1 MTSFCNS
8 SPRHS
13 RYNRMYA
20 PQTFYCHES
29 QLRSFWLRV
38 FVTVHRAIRKT
49 QLRCFPLLAQLL
61 LLIEW
66 RSLRS
71 VPQSDFR
78 VNTKS
83 VCRTLRVFITVHR
96 AIRKTQ
102 LRCFPLLTQLLLLI
116 EWRSLRSVPQSDF
129 RVNTKSVCRTLRVFI
144 TVHRAIRKTQLR
156 CFPLL
161 TQLLLLIEW
170 RSLRSVPQSYFRV
183 NTKSA
188 CRTLRVNCCIEKCTK
203 KEKSF

>member
-61 LLIEW
+61 LLIDW
-66 RSLRS
+66 RSLRGAL
-71 VPQSDFR
+71 QSDFR

-83 VCRTLRVFITVHR
+83 VCRT
-96 AIRKTQ
+96 
-102 LRCFPLLTQLLLLI
+102 P
-116 EWRSLRSVPQSDF
+116 
-129 RVNTKSVCRTLRVFI
+129 
-144 TVHRAIRKTQLR
+144 
-156 CFPLL
+156 
-161 TQLLLLIEW
+161 
-170 RSLRSVPQSYFRV
+170 
-183 NTKSA
+183 
-188 CRTLRVNCCIEKCTK
+188 RVNCCIEKCTK